1 MFKFLQSTGAI
12 PVASEA
18 IGRMRFLVCLSQP
31 NGHPLTVVLQTT
43 STRKKLALLFA
54 EIARLSQEQLSDA
67 LPPQSHSTFSVLD
80 KKPLPTEIGRFPGEA
95 ADGPVDEWLMNA
107 VIPPPTTGP
116 ISVCL
121 IVLWAGSLPGYVDFF
136 ARSISF
142 SAKHGLNYVRVS
154 HFHE

>member
-1 MFKFLQSTGAI
+1 LIDFKDS
-12 PVASEA
+12 VAQGIIVRPAVSET
-18 IGRMRFLVCLSQP
+18 IEKMSFLVCIIELI
-31 NGHPLTVVLQTT
+31 NHLPLMIPAQ
-43 STRKKLALLFA
+43 STRARQRLASFFA
-54 EIARLSQEQLSDA
+54 DVTRMSQEQLSQAMPLRDQSNL
-67 LPPQSHSTFSVLD
+67 LPD

-121 IVLWAGSLPGYVDFF
+121 IVLWAGTLPGYVDFF

-142 SAKHGLNYVRVS
+142 SAKHGL
-154 HFHE
+154 